1 MRIPW
6 LPADPAAPF
15 PPLATALRHPNG
27 LIAAGGDLSPT
38 RLLAAYRAG
47 IFPWFG
53 PGEPIL
59 WWSPDPRCVFETRAM
74 HEPRRLRR
82 FRRGS
87 DWFLEADRDFD
98 AVVAACAAPR
108 PRSAGTWI
116 LPEMRAAYGR
126 LHEAGYAHS
135 IEVRTPDGRLVGG
148 LYGVAIGRMF
158 FAESMFSAET
168 NASKLALLGLGWT
181 LAEWGWP
188 LIDAQVHSAHLET
201 LGARLMARDA
211 FAAMVAGLV
220 ALDPGP
226 CGFRERFGRRAV
238 ALLRASE
245 REEAVENGDRYD
257 PG

>member
-6 LPADPAAPF
+6 LSADPASPF
-15 PPLATALRHPNG
+15 PPLATALRRPDG
-27 LIAAGGDLSPT
+27 LLAAGGDLSPT
-38 RLLAAYRAG
+38 RLLSAYRAG

-82 FRRGS
+82 WRRS
-87 DWFLEADRDFD
+87 SELVLEADRDFD

-108 PRSAGTWI
+108 GGQSGTWI

-126 LHEAGYAHS
+126 LHEAGHAHS
-135 IEVRTPDGRLVGG
+135 IEVRAPDDRLVGG
-148 LYGVAIGRMF
+148 LYGVSIGRMF

-168 NASKLALLGLGWT
+168 HASKLALLGLGWA

-188 LIDAQVHSAHLET
+188 LIDAQVHSPHLTT
-201 LGARLMARDA
+201 LGATGMPRSA
-211 FAAMVAGLV
+211 FAVAVSRLV
-220 ALDPGP
+220 ALDAGP
-226 CGFRERFGRRAV
+226 SSFAARFGRRPV
-238 ALLRASE
+238 AQLAAPTDDAR
-245 REEAVENGDRYD
+245 D

>member
-6 LPADPAAPF
+6 LAADPAGPF
-15 PPLATALRHPNG
+15 PPLAMALRRPDG
-27 LIAAGGDLSPT
+27 LLAAGGDLSPT
-38 RLLAAYRAG
+38 RLLSAYRAG

-53 PGEPIL
+53 AGEPIL
-59 WWSPDPRCVFETRAM
+59 WWSPDPRCVFETHAM

-82 FRRGS
+82 WRRGCN
-87 DWFLEADRDFD
+87 FVLEADRDFD

-108 PRSAGTWI
+108 GGASGTWI
-116 LPEMRAAYGR
+116 LPEMRVAYGR
-126 LHEAGYAHS
+126 LHRAGHAHS
-135 IEVRTPDGRLVGG
+135 VEVRAPDGRLAGG

-188 LIDAQVHSAHLET
+188 LIDAQVRSAHLET
-201 LGARLMARDA
+201 LGARPMPRAA
-211 FAAMVAGLV
+211 FAATVSRLV

-226 CGFRERFGRRAV
+226 TNFRDRFGRKPA
-238 ALLRASE
+238 ALLRAPG
-245 REEAVENGDRYD
+245 EAPGQAAGVRHD

>member
-15 PPLATALRHPNG
+15 PPLALARREPDG
-27 LIAAGGDLSPT
+27 LLAAGGDLSPT
-38 RLLAAYRAG
+38 RLLSAYRGG

-59 WWSPDPRCVFETRAM
+59 WWSPDPRCVFDTRAM

-82 FRRGS
+82 WRRGC
-87 DWFLEADRDFD
+87 DYLLEADRDFD

-108 PRSAGTWI
+108 GGEAGTWI

-126 LHEAGYAHS
+126 LHEAGHAHS
-135 IEVRTPDGRLVGG
+135 IEVRAPDGRLVGG

-188 LIDAQVHSAHLET
+188 LIDAQVRSAHLET
-201 LGARLMARDA
+201 LGARMMARDT
-211 FAAMVAGLV
+211 FAAAVARLV
-220 ALDPGP
+220 AHDPGHT
-226 CGFRERFGRRAV
+226 GFRERFGQRAV
-238 ALLRASE
+238 ALLRAPGH
-245 REEAVENGDRYD
+245 EAAVDTGHRCD

>member
-6 LPADPAAPF
+6 LSADPAGPF
-15 PPLATALRHPNG
+15 PPLATALRQPDG
-27 LIAAGGDLSPT
+27 LLAAGGDLSPT

-59 WWSPDPRCVFETRAM
+59 WWSPDPRCVFETRSM

-82 FRRGS
+82 WRRS
-87 DWFLEADRDFD
+87 SELVLEADRDFD
-98 AVVAACAAPR
+98 AVVAGCAAPR
-108 PRSAGTWI
+108 AGAAGTWI
-116 LPEMRAAYGR
+116 LPEMRAAYLR
-126 LHEAGYAHS
+126 LHEAGHAHS
-135 IEVRTPDGRLVGG
+135 IEVRAPDDRLVGG

-168 NASKLALLGLGWT
+168 HASKLALLGLGWA

-188 LIDAQVHSAHLET
+188 MIDAQVYSTHLTT
-201 LGARLMARDA
+201 LGATRMSRAA
-211 FAAMVAGLV
+211 FAEAVSRLV

-226 CGFRERFGRRAV
+226 SSFAARFGRRPV
-238 ALLRASE
+238 ALLAPPTD
-245 REEAVENGDRYD
+245 GGHD

>member
-6 LPADPAAPF
+6 LSPDPASPF
-15 PPLATALRHPNG
+15 PPLATALRRPDG
-27 LIAAGGDLSPT
+27 LLAAGGDLSPT

-59 WWSPDPRCVFETRAM
+59 WWSPDPRCVFETGAM

-82 FRRGS
+82 WRRHS
-87 DWFLEADRDFD
+87 DRVLEADRDFE
-98 AVVAACAAPR
+98 AVMAACAAPR
-108 PRSAGTWI
+108 RAATGTWI
-116 LPEMRAAYGR
+116 VPEMRAAYAR
-126 LHEAGYAHS
+126 LHEAGHAHS
-135 IEVRTPDGRLVGG
+135 IEVRAPDGRLVGG

-168 NASKLALLGLGWT
+168 NASKLALLGLGWV

-188 LIDAQVHSAHLET
+188 LIDAQVHSAHLES
-201 LGARLMARDA
+201 LGARMMPRAS
-211 FAAMVAGLV
+211 FAAEVARLV
-220 ALDPGP
+220 ALDPGTI
-226 CGFRERFGRRAV
+226 GFRERFGHRPV
-238 ALLRASE
+238 AELSPPAGDSSSE
-245 REEAVENGDRYD
+245 RD